1 MTVRYSVHAE
11 EKLSARSIRKE
22 DVERVIVESQQQ
34 FVDVEHD
41 AKVAIGPVD
50 DRSVIVVYRMVNAD
64 IKVITV
70 YHTRKLEIVSSKMER
85 GAWKEI
91 L

>member
-1 MTVRYSVHAE
+1 LTVRNSVHAE

-64 IKVITV
+64 IKVIPV
-70 YHTRKLEIVSSKMER
+70 YHTRKLEKLVSSKM
-85 GAWKEI
+85 
-91 L
+91 